1 MARSWFPLHDT
12 VFVVTVSMGGT
23 IPGPVDGTVS
33 ETTAWTRGVHTYDVV
48 VEIRTARYDDPDAV
62 KLNDQVQLEYVAR
75 YGDGDVTFMDAAH
88 FDPPHG
94 LYLLAYDEDG
104 QPVASGGW
112 RTQDASPEGFS
123 DGDAEIKRMFVVAAA
138 RGRGLARAI
147 LARLEASAAAAGR
160 IRMVLETGELQQEA
174 IALYRSCGYEDVPK
188 FGHYRDHE
196 LSVCMGKVLTA
207 PDPA

>member
-1 MARSWFPLHDT
+1 
-12 VFVVTVSMGGT
+12 MGGT
-23 IPGPVDGTVS
+23 IPGPVDGTVG
-33 ETTAWTRGVHTYDVV
+33 ARTYDAG

-104 QPVASGGW
+104 RAVASGGW

-123 DGDAEIKRMFVVAAA
+123 DGDAEIKRMFVVASA
-138 RGRGLARAI
+138 RGRGLARVI
-147 LARLEASAAAAGR
+147 LARLEDSAATAGR
-160 IRMVLETGELQQEA
+160 TRMVLETGLKQLEA

-188 FGHYRDHE
+188 FGYYRDHE
-196 LSVCMGKVLTA
+196 LSVCMGKRLTR
-207 PDPA
+207 PGPA